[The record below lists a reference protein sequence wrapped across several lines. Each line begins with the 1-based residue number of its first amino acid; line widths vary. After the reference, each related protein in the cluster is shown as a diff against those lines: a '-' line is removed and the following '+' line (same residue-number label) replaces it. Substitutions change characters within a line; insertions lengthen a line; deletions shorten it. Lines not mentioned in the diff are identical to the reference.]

1 MATLKRLTHPGARA
15 RPCRAAGHVSGP
27 SVRAGGTRLARGL
40 RRAVTL
46 IEVLVA
52 TVVVSSIF
60 IVIWYFYSHGMSNL
74 QVTERVLESTRGAHI
89 LFELLHR
96 DLKRA
101 SEVAI
106 PRELLSASDPRLEPG
121 DAVIYAD
128 LKEYVFRKKDRRVT
142 IDGYPFTL
150 GRFEEVAFRLSEPGL
165 VSIKIVPI
173 PSSGGAGEPE
183 RLAAAGRYVLESAV
197 WVEHL
202 SARSEEPELVAN
214 EAASHAFCLTGW
226 PLDY

>member
-1 MATLKRLTHPGARA
+1 MATMRR
-15 RPCRAAGHVSGP
+15 
-27 SVRAGGTRLARGL
+27 L
-40 RRAVTL
+40 RRALTA
-46 IEVLVA
+46 IEVLIA
-52 TVVVSSIF
+52 TVVVSSVF
-60 IVIWYFYSHGMSNL
+60 IVVWYLYSHGMSNL

-101 SEVAI
+101 SEVGI
-106 PRELLSASDPRLEPG
+106 PRDLLGGSEPKLEPG
-121 DAVIYAD
+121 DAVIYID

-150 GRFEEVAFRLSEPGL
+150 GRFDEVSFKLTEPGL
-165 VSIKIVPI
+165 VQVKIVPV
-173 PSSGGAGEPE
+173 PSAGTAGESE
-183 RLAAAGRYVLESAV
+183 RLAAAGRYVLEASV

-202 SARSEEPELVAN
+202 SARSEEPQLVAH

>member
-1 MATLKRLTHPGARA
+1 MATLKRI
-15 RPCRAAGHVSGP
+15 
-27 SVRAGGTRLARGL
+27 

-46 IEVLVA
+46 LEVLVA

-106 PRELLSASDPRLEPG
+106 PKDLLNASDPKLEPG
-121 DAVIYAD
+121 DAVLYVD
-128 LKEYVFRKKDRRVT
+128 LKEYVFRKKDRKVS
-142 IDGYPFTL
+142 IDGHPFSL
-150 GRFEEVAFRLSEPGL
+150 GRFEEVNFRLTEPGL
-165 VSIKIVPI
+165 VSIKLVPI
-173 PSSGGAGEPE
+173 PSSGGTGESE
-183 RLAAAGRYVLESAV
+183 RLAAAGRYVLESSV

-202 SARSEEPELVAN
+202 SARSEDPQLVAN
-214 EAASHAFCLTGW
+214 EAASHEFCLTGW

>member
-1 MATLKRLTHPGARA
+1 MA
-15 RPCRAAGHVSGP
+15 
-27 SVRAGGTRLARGL
+27 LANRI

-60 IVIWYFYSHGMSNL
+60 IVVWYFYSHGMSNL
-74 QVTERVLESTRGAHI
+74 QVTERILESTRGAHI

-106 PRELLSASDPRLEPG
+106 PRELLSSSDPKLEPG
-121 DAVIYAD
+121 DAVIYVD
-128 LKEYVFRKKDRRVT
+128 LKEYVYRKKERRIT

-150 GRFEEVAFRLSEPGL
+150 GRFEEVSFRLTEPGL
-165 VSIKIVPI
+165 VTVKIVPI
-173 PSSGGAGEPE
+173 PSASGTGESE
-183 RLAAAGRYVLESAV
+183 RLAAAGRYVLESSV